1 MNNRSGILNLLL
13 TVWAVTLFSVPAV
26 AKKAPRQLY
35 VIQDDVT
42 QRDALRTQAKH
53 KAPYP
58 ILFVHGFMGF
68 NRVGKLDYFFRVK
81 EYLASHGEDVHIA
94 TIPPFQGVEERG
106 LELAKIIDDVL
117 YQTWSEKL
125 HIIAHSQGGVD
136 SRYVMAA
143 LGYQNKVA
151 SLVTVA
157 TPHLGTPLADY
168 VLNVPQ
174 GAFDPVSRTMGWII
188 GRVDAKELD
197 GEGAPKSKA
206 WEPRLDRSMQQLSA
220 AGMNKFNKAY
230 KDPPGVPIYSI
241 AGVSSLQNANSIC
254 KNSQWGILENI
265 DIMEPVL
272 WATSTVLSESG
283 PKGMKEPNDGVVTTR
298 SMVWGKFL
306 GCIAADHFDQV
317 GQIADVGEHWISGF
331 DHLNFYYDLVNFLRD
346 QEASSVIN

>member
-1 MNNRSGILNLLL
+1 MKNKSVILSVFILVSVMGFNPLAQ
-13 TVWAVTLFSVPAV
+13 AV
-26 AKKAPRQLY
+26 KKAPKQLF

-42 QRDALRTQAKH
+42 QREVLRTQAKH
-53 KAPYP
+53 KTPYP

-81 EYLASHGEDVHIA
+81 EYLASHGEEVHIA
-94 TIPPFQGVEERG
+94 TIPPFQGVEERSV
-106 LELAKIIDDVL
+106 ELAKIIDDVL
-117 YQTWSEKL
+117 FKTWSEKL

-143 LGYQNKVA
+143 LGYKDKVA
-151 SLVTVA
+151 SLITVA

-188 GRVDAKELD
+188 GRLDAKESE
-197 GEGAPKSKA
+197 GEGAPKGKT

-220 AGMNKFNKAY
+220 AGMNKFNKAH

-241 AGVSSLQNANSIC
+241 AGVSSLQSADSIC
-254 KNSQWGILENI
+254 KDSQWGTLENV

-298 SMVWGKFL
+298 SMVWGTFL

-331 DHLNFYYDLVNFLRD
+331 DHLNFYYDMVMFLRD
-346 QEASSVIN
+346 QEETSVIN